1 MSLKSRY
8 KTIKILEYKEPY
20 FSNPGEWVTKDT
32 FKGLIQPSTG
42 SKVYN
47 NGKDTTNVDALLFC
61 DISVVFEEKDILEY
75 KGNRYKIAGAPV
87 KPDGITGIT
96 PKRGQHAEYNL
107 VYTQEGL

>member
-8 KTIKILEYKEPY
+8 KTINILEYKEPY
-20 FSNPGEWVTKDT
+20 FANPGEWVTKGI

-61 DISVVFEEKDILEY
+61 DISVAFEEKDILEF
-75 KGNRYKIAGAPV
+75 KGIRYKIAGAPV
-87 KPDGITGIT
+87 KPDGITGVT

>member
-61 DISVVFEEKDILEY
+61 DISEVFEEKDILEY

-87 KPDGITGIT
+87 KTDGITGVI

>member
-8 KTIKILEYKEPY
+8 KTINILEYKEPY
-20 FSNPGEWVTKDT
+20 FANPGEWVTKGI

-75 KGNRYKIAGAPV
+75 KGIRYKIAGAPV
-87 KPDGITGIT
+87 KPDGITGIA

>member
-1 MSLKSRY
+1 MSLKARY
-8 KTIKILEYKEPY
+8 KIITILEETPPY
-20 FSNPGEWVTKDT
+20 FGQAGGWKVKGT

-61 DISVVFEEKDILEY
+61 DISQTFDETNVLEF
-75 KGNRYKIAGAPV
+75 KGIRYKIAGAPV
-87 KPDGITGIT
+87 KPDGITGVE

-107 VYTQEGL
+107 VYTQKGL

>member
-8 KTIKILEYKEPY
+8 KTIKILKYKEPY
-20 FSNPGEWVTKDT
+20 FANPGEWVEKGI

-61 DISVVFEEKDILEY
+61 DISVVFEEEDILEF
-75 KGNRYKIAGAPV
+75 KGIRYKIAGAPV
-87 KPDGITGIT
+87 KSDGITGVT

>member
-20 FSNPGEWVTKDT
+20 FANPGEWVTKRI

-61 DISVVFEEKDILEY
+61 DISIVFEEKNILEF
-75 KGNRYKIAGAPV
+75 KGIRYKIAGAPV
-87 KPDGITGIT
+87 KSDGITGVT

>member
-8 KTIKILEYKEPY
+8 KTINILEYKEPY
-20 FSNPGEWVTKDT
+20 FANPGEWVTKGI

-61 DISVVFEEKDILEY
+61 DISVVFEEKDVLEF
-75 KGNRYKIAGAPV
+75 KGIRYKIAGAPV
-87 KPDGITGIT
+87 KTDGITGIT
-96 PKRGQHAEYNL
+96 PKRGQHAEYKL

>member
-8 KTIKILEYKEPY
+8 KTITILVETPPY
-20 FSNPGEWVTKDT
+20 FGQPGGWATKAT

-47 NGKDTTNVDALLFC
+47 NGKDITNVDALLFC
-61 DISVVFEEKDILEY
+61 DISVVFEEKDILEF
-75 KGNRYKIAGAPV
+75 KGVRYKIAGAPV
-87 KPDGITGIT
+87 KPDGITGVT